1 MKKKVAALFLC
12 TVLGAS
18 VMGGCGNSKDSGTTD
33 TGTKAEAEAPSDT
46 SQPAPAETEGE
57 DMSDTNLAAGNIS
70 GEAGAAGAESAEQ
83 FEATEI
89 QLFAAASLQ
98 NVMEELIG
106 MYNQKQPNVTVT
118 GSYDSSGTLLEQ
130 IENGFECDVFFSA
143 AQKQMDTLENDDS
156 LVVEGTRSN
165 VVNNQVC
172 VVALK
177 DSNTAVTGLDNIKEA
192 ASFALAD
199 GSVPVGKYTRQAL
212 VADGQLTEAED
223 VSTITTQEVS
233 EQLGVEISEQGNVSK
248 VLMAVAEGSCEVGT
262 VYYSDYIGYEKKEA
276 LDVIEKIPYD
286 LTGNVIYPIG
296 QIVNTEADDLQSAAA
311 ADFIQ
316 FILSDEA
323 KAVFEE
329 YGFDTNIQ

>member
-1 MKKKVAALFLC
+1 MKKKVVALFLC
-12 TVLGAS
+12 AVLGAA
-18 VMGGCGNSKDSGTTD
+18 VTAGCGNNSNEE
-33 TGTKAEAEAPSDT
+33 TKANVETEEKAPSDT
-46 SQPAPAETEGE
+46 GQTAPAETE
-57 DMSDTNLAAGNIS
+57 SDTLSDTEDTAQT
-70 GEAGAAGAESAEQ
+70 ESAEQ

-106 MYNQKQPNVTVT
+106 MYNQTQPNVTIT
-118 GSYDSSGTLLEQ
+118 GSYDSSGTLSEQ
-130 IENGFECDVFFSA
+130 IENGFECDIFFSA

-156 LVVEGTRSN
+156 LLVDGSRSN

-172 VVALK
+172 IVALK
-177 DSNTAVTGLDNIKEA
+177 DSETAVTGLDNIGEA
-192 ASFALAD
+192 ESFALAD

-212 VADGQLTEAED
+212 VTNGQLTEVED

-262 VYYSDYIGYEKKEA
+262 VYYSDYIGYENKDA
-276 LDVIEKIPYD
+276 LEVIQQIPYE

-296 QIVNTEADDLQSAAA
+296 QIINTEADELQSEAA
-311 ADFIQ
+311 ADFIR

-323 KAVFEE
+323 KAVFEQ
-329 YGFDTNIQ
+329 YGFDTNVE